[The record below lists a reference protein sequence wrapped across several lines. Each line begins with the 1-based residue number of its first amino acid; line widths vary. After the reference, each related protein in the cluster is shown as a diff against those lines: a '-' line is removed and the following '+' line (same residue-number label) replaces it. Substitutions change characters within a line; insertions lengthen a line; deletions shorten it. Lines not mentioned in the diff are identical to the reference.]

1 MARPR
6 VTASAILVL
15 VAGLLFMAGC
25 VRRTIMI
32 TSEPPGALVWLNDRE
47 IGRTPVDVDFE
58 FYGRYDVRLHLPGS
72 EPLMTSGNALPP
84 VWEAIGLDLIAEMV
98 PITLHRRIKWHYVLR
113 PMDDDPEALIGR
125 AQRLRSEIP
134 GARPP
139 ADVPQEP

>member
-1 MARPR
+1 MRAP
-6 VTASAILVL
+6 ALALVL
-15 VAGLLFMAGC
+15 LMVGGLGPGC

-72 EPLMTSGNALPP
+72 EPLMTSGNASPP

-98 PITLHRRIKWHYVLR
+98 PITLHRRIKWHYVLQPR
-113 PMDDDPEALIGR
+113 DDDPEALIGR

-134 GARPP
+134 GAQPP
-139 ADVPQEP
+139 AEIPQEP

>member
-1 MARPR
+1 
-6 VTASAILVL
+6 
-15 VAGLLFMAGC
+15 
-25 VRRTIMI
+25 MI

-72 EPLMTSGNALPP
+72 EPLMTSGNASPP

-113 PMDDDPEALIGR
+113 PRDDDPEALIGR

-134 GARPP
+134 GAQPP
-139 ADVPQEP
+139 ANVPQEP